1 MIIRESISL
10 PGPKSDFYRNQLDKK
25 SNAKLNSFLFL
36 FSDHHYHHHHHHRH
50 HRHHHHH
57 HTYYRFTSNSASS
70 VLRILEERVFAVGS
84 NHQQDHHHQHQRS
97 HWNCCFTLF
106 ELLGNMLRVI
116 SIKSTKIIPIMI
128 ITFSW
133 ELLAICLAFFPPSD
147 TFFPYLLSFIQ
158 KVSTEVFNLQKR
170 RWGVGVATKVIFQ
183 WRRLS

>member
-1 MIIRESISL
+1 MPAS
-10 PGPKSDFYRNQLDKK
+10 
-25 SNAKLNSFLFL
+25 
-36 FSDHHYHHHHHHRH
+36 HCHHHHHHR
-50 HRHHHHH
+50 
-57 HTYYRFTSNSASS
+57 TYYRFTSNSASS

-84 NHQQDHHHQHQRS
+84 NHQQDHHHHHQQQRS

-170 RWGVGVATKVIFQ
+170 RWGVGGCQQSYIPMETTFIIDTWYRAFHKSISMPFT
-183 WRRLS
+183 

>member
-1 MIIRESISL
+1 MHMIIQEPISL
-10 PGPKSDFYRNQLDKK
+10 PGSKSDFLSPPKAQMQFHL
-25 SNAKLNSFLFL
+25 
-36 FSDHHYHHHHHHRH
+36 HHRNDQH
-50 HRHHHHH
+50 FRS
-57 HTYYRFTSNSASS
+57 TSNFASS

-84 NHQQDHHHQHQRS
+84 NHQQDHHHHQHQRS

-170 RWGVGVATKVIFQ
+170 RWGVGGCQQSYIPMETTFIIDTWYRAFQ
-183 WRRLS
+183 KSISMPFT